1 MYLKRILPI
10 LSLLV
15 LVCGGCTKKTIQ
27 PQAEL
32 QEVNGQKM
40 LLGEVQYQDILRYF
54 PAWQKVDQQD
64 QVNPTEVK
72 RLKQVQ
78 EQLEITCY
86 MGTWCGDSREGVPP
100 FIKAVEAAQNKNIK
114 VNLIGVDRKKMD
126 PGNTAIQYDV
136 QRVPTFIIFK
146 NGQEIG
152 RMVEF
157 PMKENFVEDLLDIV
171 NAQ

>member
-1 MYLKRILPI
+1 MYLKKTITI
-10 LSLLV
+10 LSLL
-15 LVCGGCTKKTIQ
+15 LLMWGCTKKTVK

-32 QEVNGQKM
+32 QEANGQKM
-40 LLGEVQYQDILRYF
+40 LLGIMQYRDILHYF
-54 PAWQKVDQQD
+54 PAWQKVDQRD
-64 QVNPTEVK
+64 QVNPTEVE

-78 EQLEITCY
+78 EPLEITCY
-86 MGTWCGDSREGVPP
+86 LGTWCGDSREGVPP
-100 FIKAVEAAQNKNIK
+100 FIKAVEAAQNENIN

-126 PGNTAIQYDV
+126 PENTAIQYDV
-136 QRVPTFIIFK
+136 QRVPTFIVFK

-157 PMKENFVEDLLDIV
+157 PMKENFVEDFLDIV

>member
-1 MYLKRILPI
+1 MYLKTAIPI
-10 LSLLV
+10 LALLLLV
-15 LVCGGCTKKTIQ
+15 MGCTKKTIK

-40 LLGEVQYQDILRYF
+40 LLGEVQYQDILHYF

-78 EQLEITCY
+78 EPLAITCY
-86 MGTWCGDSREGVPP
+86 MGTWCGDSREEVPP
-100 FIKAVEAAQNKNIK
+100 FIKAVETAQNKNIK

-126 PGNTAIQYDV
+126 PENTAIQYDV

-157 PMKENFVEDLLDIV
+157 PMKENFVEDFLDIV
-171 NAQ
+171 DAQ